1 MGSNSERRDDIEWKR
16 WREDRAQEDGE
27 RAREGGRERVV
38 EKENEEETA
47 AMAAWTEHGPVPCG
61 FR

>member
-1 MGSNSERRDDIEWKR
+1 MTPNRRDGERIGR
-16 WREDRAQEDGE
+16 EDGE
-27 RAREGGRERVV
+27 RARGVEVV
-38 EKENEEETA
+38 EEENEEE

>member
-1 MGSNSERRDDIEWKR
+1 MGSNAERRDDIEWKR

-27 RAREGGRERVV
+27 RAREGGRVVV